1 MPQPDP
7 CRVVRFHELGG
18 PEVLHLE
25 HEPPQAPQRGEVQ
38 LRVEAIALNRADAM
52 FRRGTYLEKPIF
64 PARSGCE
71 AAGVV
76 TALGEDV
83 ADFRIGER
91 VNVIPGASMAQYG
104 TAADWLTLPARHV
117 VRQPAGLDAP
127 QAAALWMGFL
137 TAYGAL
143 IEGGRLAAGQWV
155 LITAASSSVGLT
167 AIQIARAVGARP
179 VATILGERLRPAMME
194 AGAEAVIASDR
205 EDLAAR
211 LVEITGDVAAGGG
224 LHVAF
229 DAVGGPQITAI
240 AEAMRPHG
248 TIVVHGALSPD
259 PTPFPLKV
267 ALRNSLSL
275 RGYVYSE
282 VTSNPDVLA
291 RALRFAEE
299 AIADG
304 HLVPRIDRIFP
315 LDRIVDAHRYLES
328 GQAFGKIILQP

>member
-7 CRVVRFHELGG
+7 RRVVRFHELGG
-18 PEVLHLE
+18 PEVLRLE
-25 HEPPQAPQRGEVQ
+25 HEPPQAPRPGEVQ

-52 FRRGTYLEKPIF
+52 FRRGTYLEKPAF

-76 TALGEDV
+76 TAVGEGV
-83 ADFRIGER
+83 ARFREGDR
-91 VNVIPGASMAQYG
+91 VNVIPGASVSRYG

-127 QAAALWMGFL
+127 QAAGLWMGFL

-143 IEGGRLAAGQWV
+143 IEACRLAAGQWV

-179 VATILGERLRPAMME
+179 VATILGERLRPAMIE
-194 AGAEAVIASDR
+194 TGAEAVIVSDR

-224 LHVAF
+224 LHAAF

-248 TIVVHGALSPD
+248 KIVVHGALSPE

-282 VTSNPDVLA
+282 VTGNPDTLA
-291 RALRFAEE
+291 RALRFTED
-299 AIADG
+299 AIAKG
-304 HLVPRIDRIFP
+304 FLVTRVDRVFP
-315 LDRIVDAHRYLES
+315 LDQIVDAHRYLES
-328 GQAFGKIILQP
+328 GQAFGKIIVRP